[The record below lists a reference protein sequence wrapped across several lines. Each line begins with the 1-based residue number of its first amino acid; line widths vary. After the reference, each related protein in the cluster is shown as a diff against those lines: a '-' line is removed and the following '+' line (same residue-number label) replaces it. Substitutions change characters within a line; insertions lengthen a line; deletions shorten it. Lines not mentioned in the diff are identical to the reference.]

1 MSVLIETS
9 LGDLVIDLY
18 TDECPKTALNF
29 LKLCKIKYYNF
40 APFFNVQKDF
50 MAQTGDPTG
59 KGDQGESIYGILH
72 GSSQRY
78 FPAEINPKLKHKKR
92 GMVSMA
98 VAQDGSLESGGVS
111 GSQFFITLG
120 DDLDYLDGKYTL
132 FGEVAE
138 GFEVLDKINNAF
150 CDEKGRPYRDI
161 RIKHTVILDDP
172 FPDPE
177 GLQVPDQ
184 SPLPTKE
191 QLESMR
197 IADDEN
203 IEEMGDPE
211 ELEERAREREAK
223 AHALTLEMIG
233 DLPFAEV
240 KPPENVLFV
249 CKLNPL
255 TRDEDLELIFS
266 RFGPI
271 HSCEIIRDR
280 ITGDSL
286 SYAFIEFE
294 NKEDA
299 EEAYFKMQSVLIDD
313 RRIHVDFSQSVS
325 KLHKDWI
332 SRRTGGNIQSMGG
345 FDNLTKRTRYREGDA
360 NHGDNYDL
368 VFDTNEREKKRNKT
382 DDRSLIKD
390 DNSRRESK
398 KDYYRRDRR
407 VEDRRRDDDYRR
419 ESRRD
424 EDRRRDDD
432 YRRESRRDDR
442 KDYRRDHEHYRD
454 ERERRR
460 DDDRRRR

>member
-9 LGDLVIDLY
+9 LGDIVVDLF
-18 TDECPKTALNF
+18 TKDCPKTTLNF

-59 KGDQGESIYGILH
+59 KGDQGESIFGILH
-72 GSSQRY
+72 GPSQRY
-78 FPAEINPKLKHKKR
+78 FPAEINPKLKHTK

-98 VAQDGSLESGGVS
+98 VAADASIENGGVS

-120 DDLDYLDGKYTL
+120 EDLDYLDGKYTL

-138 GFEVLDKINNAF
+138 GMDTLEKINEAY
-150 CDEKGRPYRDI
+150 CDQSGRPFRDI
-161 RIKHTVILDDP
+161 RIKHTIILDDP

-197 IADDEN
+197 IAEDEDV
-203 IEEMGDPE
+203 EEQGDPE
-211 ELEERAREREAK
+211 EIERRVREREAK

-249 CKLNPL
+249 CKLNPV
-255 TRDEDLELIFS
+255 TRDEDLEMIFS

-271 HSCEIIRDR
+271 HSCEVIRDR
-280 ITGDSL
+280 QTGESL
-286 SYAFIEFE
+286 SYAFIEYE

-332 SRRTGGNIQSMGG
+332 AKRTGGKESMGG
-345 FDNLTKRTRYREGDA
+345 FDNLQKRTRYRDGNGQEDEG
-360 NHGDNYDL
+360 YDL
-368 VFDTNEREKKRNKT
+368 VFDTNNMSHKKQRT
-382 DDRSLIKD
+382 DDTKKS
-390 DNSRRESK
+390 SRREDDRK
-398 KDYYRRDRR
+398 REDYRRKDDRREHREDRRDSRRDNRRRDVRDNRREERRDRN
-407 VEDRRRDDDYRR
+407 
-419 ESRRD
+419 
-424 EDRRRDDD
+424 
-432 YRRESRRDDR
+432 DR
-442 KDYRRDHEHYRD
+442 KYR
-454 ERERRR
+454 
-460 DDDRRRR
+460 